1 MTFFFTLVLFFLLFI
16 GLGVY
21 RSRRADTS
29 SWLFADFAI
38 PAWLTSVSSTATAV
52 GGSALLL
59 TGFMVSKHGWVGIVV
74 DLPVGIGMFV
84 LGLTMAKR
92 VRQSGAAT
100 VAEYIGQHL
109 GPRMRKYTAVF
120 VLLTE
125 IAWLALL
132 LQSFAIFFPAS
143 ENIDPRF
150 FSIIAL
156 LIVVF
161 YVGSGGQ
168 RSVYLTDVVQGTLIL
183 ITLLAL
189 ASLLFFDPRP
199 RQVPTVVTLPWLD
212 FSAYLIMMFVAGL
225 SGPDLLGRVF
235 YSRNGSAARRGLLWG
250 GVAKITLSILIAA
263 MAYEANR
270 LGLVPADSYKLF
282 PQLLLLY
289 FPQPLLAL
297 SQVALLMVLLSSA
310 DTVLMTAMT
319 TLENDLLR
327 QRPKLMTMRLH
338 IFILSSA
345 ALLLGLYLRDLL
357 PIMQFAY
364 TFYAVGPALFIIYA
378 ATGISIPARQALAIM
393 LASGSVAALSQ
404 LAGLAGLPLMLIGVM
419 LNLSLI
425 IIYLLWRK
433 LGEK

>member
-1 MTFFFTLVLFFLLFI
+1 
-16 GLGVY
+16 
-21 RSRRADTS
+21 
-29 SWLFADFAI
+29 
-38 PAWLTSVSSTATAV
+38 
-52 GGSALLL
+52 
-59 TGFMVSKHGWVGIVV
+59 
-74 DLPVGIGMFV
+74 
-84 LGLTMAKR
+84 
-92 VRQSGAAT
+92 
-100 VAEYIGQHL
+100 
-109 GPRMRKYTAVF
+109 
-120 VLLTE
+120 
-125 IAWLALL
+125 
-132 LQSFAIFFPAS
+132 
-143 ENIDPRF
+143 
-150 FSIIAL
+150 
-156 LIVVF
+156 
-161 YVGSGGQ
+161 
-168 RSVYLTDVVQGTLIL
+168 
-183 ITLLAL
+183 
-189 ASLLFFDPRP
+189 
-199 RQVPTVVTLPWLD
+199 
-212 FSAYLIMMFVAGL
+212 MMFVAGL

-357 PIMQFAY
+357 PIMRFAY

-378 ATGISIPARQALAIM
+378 ATGISIPSRLALAIM
-393 LASGSVAALSQ
+393 LASGSAAALSQ